1 MTIQS
6 SDFLRSSEHCLS
18 LDEEVGYRNAVS
30 RAYYAMFHRA
40 GEALENIPSAEHNH
54 HANLINYMQGR
65 LGLPQENI
73 SAARLKLLAYD
84 LRQMRQAR
92 NEADY
97 RLTESKV
104 NADVAKESL
113 LTAQHFFN
121 RIS

>member
-6 SDFLRSSEHCLS
+6 FDFLRSSEHCL
-18 LDEEVGYRNAVS
+18 LLKEEVGYRNAVS
-30 RAYYAMFHRA
+30 RAYYAMYHRA
-40 GEALENIPSAEHNH
+40 GEMLANVPSIDHNH

-65 LGLPQENI
+65 LGVPQEQL
-73 SAARLKLLAYD
+73 SAARLKILAYD

-97 RLTESKV
+97 RLAESKI

>member
-6 SDFLRSSEHCLS
+6 FDFLRSSEHCLT

-40 GEALENIPSAEHNH
+40 GEALEHVPSVEHNH

-65 LGLPQENI
+65 MGIPKEGI
-73 SAARLKLLAYD
+73 SPARLKILAYD

-97 RLTESKV
+97 RLSDSRI
-104 NADVAKESL
+104 NADVARESL
-113 LTAQHFFN
+113 LTAQHFFK

>member
-6 SDFLRSSEHCLS
+6 FDFLRSGEHCLS

-40 GEALENIPSAEHNH
+40 AEALEHIPSVEHNH
-54 HANLINYMQGR
+54 HANLISYMQGR
-65 LGLPQENI
+65 MGVPKENI
-73 SAARLKLLAYD
+73 PAARLKLLAYE

-97 RLTESKV
+97 RLSDSKI
-104 NADVAKESL
+104 NASVARESL
-113 LTAQHFFN
+113 LTAQHFFK

>member
-6 SDFLRSSEHCLS
+6 FDFLRSSEHCLS

-40 GEALENIPSAEHNH
+40 SEVLEHIPSAEHNH
-54 HANLINYMQGR
+54 HANLISYMQGR
-65 LGLPQENI
+65 MGMPKEHI
-73 SAARLKLLAYD
+73 PAARLKLLAYD

-97 RLTESKV
+97 RLSDSKINV
-104 NADVAKESL
+104 NVATESL
-113 LTAQHFFN
+113 LAAQHFFK